1 MPTMVREAWTDQ
13 RLDDLQKHMDEG
25 FREVKAEIRSLRA
38 EIRGEGQSLRTE
50 LKGEMSSLRTELK
63 GEMDSLRTELT
74 GEMDSLRTELKGEI
88 EKLGARIDRL
98 TYTLIAGLVGLVAT
112 HYLG

>member
-1 MPTMVREAWTDQ
+1 MVREAWTDE

-25 FREVKAEIRSLRA
+25 FREVKAEIRSLRS
-38 EIRGEGQSLRTE
+38 EFKGEMQSLRSEFKNEVQSLRTE
-50 LKGEMSSLRTELK
+50 LKNEVRELR
-63 GEMDSLRTELT
+63 
-74 GEMDSLRTELKGEI
+74 GEI
-88 EKLGARIDRL
+88 QDLAARMDAKFDRL

>member
-1 MPTMVREAWTDQ
+1 MVREAWTDE
-13 RLDDLQKHMDEG
+13 RLGDLQKHMDEG

-38 EIRGEGQSLRTE
+38 EVRGEVQSLRTE

-63 GEMDSLRTELT
+63 GEMDSLRTEL
-74 GEMDSLRTELKGEI
+74 RGEI
-88 EKLGARIDRL
+88 EKLGARIDKL